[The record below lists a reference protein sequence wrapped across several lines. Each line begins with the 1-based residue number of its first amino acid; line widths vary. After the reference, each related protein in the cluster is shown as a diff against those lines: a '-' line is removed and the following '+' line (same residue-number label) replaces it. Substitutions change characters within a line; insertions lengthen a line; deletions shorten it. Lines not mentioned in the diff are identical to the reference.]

1 MGDSRVNTLV
11 YEHLKSIDDQAAELF
26 KSKVQLQELP
36 EDYPNLEQIVAYHVY
51 HSKQG
56 NVSRKRRQAEATVA
70 SMAVPQAEASV
81 APMAV
86 PQAEASVAPMAVP
99 QAEASVAPMAVP
111 NNQPESSQ
119 NIPEYG
125 AKHKRQ
131 KMTSHNEVVV
141 VDSPPKPRRSS
152 REPVKV
158 QVTLIRLTGERISVK
173 IKVNATIE
181 ELKRAVER
189 KIGLPPDEQRIIF
202 AGRQLCDELSLAFYK
217 VQDGSTLH
225 LGQRLRGD

>member
-1 MGDSRVNTLV
+1 
-11 YEHLKSIDDQAAELF
+11 
-26 KSKVQLQELP
+26 
-36 EDYPNLEQIVAYHVY
+36 
-51 HSKQG
+51 
-56 NVSRKRRQAEATVA
+56 
-70 SMAVPQAEASV
+70 MAVPQAEASV
-81 APMAV
+81 APMAA
-86 PQAEASVAPMAVP
+86 PQAKASVAPMA
-99 QAEASVAPMAVP
+99 AA
-111 NNQPESSQ
+111 NDQPKSSQ
-119 NIPEYG
+119 NFPE
-125 AKHKRQ
+125 HKRQ
-131 KMTSHNEVVV
+131 KMTCHNEVVV